1 MGKRHEE
8 RREEI
13 IQSALELA
21 AEVGVKKVTTQA
33 IADRVGIAQPT
44 VFRHFRTRDEIFA
57 GAIAWLADRLFG
69 VLDATLGSDL
79 PPDRKLERLI
89 RTQLAFVARH
99 KGLPRLLFSDR
110 LHLES
115 PTLKKTVQKVMG
127 RYTARVAGVIR
138 EGMIAGC
145 FREELEPDTAARF
158 VAATL
163 QGLIVRWSIFDFE
176 FSLEAEADALWRFL
190 HAALGRETS

>member
-13 IQSALELA
+13 IRSALELA

-57 GAIAWLADRLFG
+57 GAIAWLADRLFA
-69 VLDATLGSDL
+69 VLDASLGARL
-79 PPDRKLERLI
+79 PADEKLERLI

-99 KGLPRLLFSDR
+99 RGLPRMLFSDR

-115 PTLKKTVQKVMG
+115 PTLKKTVQKIMG
-127 RYTARVAGVIR
+127 HYTARVAGVIR
-138 EGMIAGC
+138 EGIRSGRLQPEMEA
-145 FREELEPDTAARF
+145 DAAARF
-158 VAATL
+158 VAATV
-163 QGLIVRWSIFDFE
+163 QGLIMRWSVFDFE
-176 FSLEAEADALWRFL
+176 FSLEAEAEALIRFL
-190 HAALGRETS
+190 LQALGRNES